1 MNGRLSI
8 WEPFHHIKTHQ
19 HLKENDTDSVDVTLA
34 SV

>member
-19 HLKENDTDSVDVTLA
+19 HLKKNDANGMDIALTSV
-34 SV
+34 